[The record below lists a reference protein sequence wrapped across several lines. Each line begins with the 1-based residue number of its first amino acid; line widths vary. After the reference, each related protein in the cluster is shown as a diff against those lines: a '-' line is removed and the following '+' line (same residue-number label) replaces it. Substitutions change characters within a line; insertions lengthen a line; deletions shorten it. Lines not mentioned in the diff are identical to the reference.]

1 MDKQVSIEVAYAAED
16 KHIIVPLTIAVMTIE
31 QAIQHSNI
39 IEQFPEINLAVNK
52 VGIFG
57 ELRSLD
63 EMVTEGDR
71 IEIYRPLK
79 IDPKQARRNRA
90 KKTA

>member
-16 KHIIVPLTIAVMTIE
+16 KHLIVPLTIDVMTIE

-39 IEQFPEINLAVNK
+39 LEQFPEIDLAINK

-57 ELRSLD
+57 ELRTLD
-63 EMVTEGDR
+63 EMVAEGDR

-90 KKTA
+90 KK